1 MFSFASDNFPVN
13 PRTQVSIFLPALRR
27 RMISLNSTLPRTY
40 IISKRAGW
48 VFYVMIMAM
57 CLTVPV
63 LVPTPRNML
72 APNFTLS
79 QARILRE
86 FVQENL

>member
-1 MFSFASDNFPVN
+1 
-13 PRTQVSIFLPALRR
+13 
-27 RMISLNSTLPRTY
+27 MISLNSTLPRTY